1 MLEPYKE
8 WEDNTFAI
16 MAQIVIFFS
25 LVSAIALSNAATD
38 SAISRGMDAAL
49 VTAFCI
55 PILFECWIDAGFSCR
70 SIGEKVSKVVK
81 TWKGTTAVTHEPQQ
95 RV

>member
-25 LVSAIALSNAATD
+25 LTSSIALSTAATD
-38 SAISRGMDAAL
+38 STISRGMDGAL
-49 VTAFCI
+49 ITAFCI
-55 PILFECWIDAGFSCR
+55 PILFECWIDAGFSCHGIKER
-70 SIGEKVSKVVK
+70 VASVIGR
-81 TWKGTTAVTHEPQQ
+81 TAVVHQ